1 MVNGLYSL
9 GLIFTFPLKFFPV
22 INNLESYD
30 WAKEI
35 ILNPSEPKNEEL
47 RKMAF
52 RIFILFIL
60 YCGSI
65 FRGEFLLL
73 ITLVGSLNG
82 IFT

>member
-1 MVNGLYSL
+1 MDFRNGEWAILFGTNFYFSFK
-9 GLIFTFPLKFFPV
+9 IFPV

-35 ILNPSEPKNEEL
+35 ILNPSESKNEEF

-65 FRGEFLLL
+65 FR
-73 ITLVGSLNG
+73 
-82 IFT
+82 